1 MAVKTARQRKLQVDL
16 GYVPTLVYI
25 STPHGDS
32 TVTVWCVHQ
41 QEFEELKRAAVE
53 GKPFQ
58 GQSFALPNDANTS
71 KIIMVAMK
79 RPEHVVA

>member
-1 MAVKTARQRKLQVDL
+1 MPSTRQRKLEMDL
-16 GYVPTLVYI
+16 GYVPALVYI

-32 TVTVWCVHQ
+32 TVTVWCMHQ
-41 QEFEELKRAAVE
+41 QEFEELKSAAVE

-58 GQSFALPNDANTS
+58 GRSFALPNDASTS